1 MLIRIVTHP
10 LSVELALAESERTEI
25 NDSPVLPPHA
35 FLSCTCLCTHTH
47 ARTHTHTHTHTH
59 TRTCMRTRT

>member
-10 LSVELALAESERTEI
+10 LSVKLALEESERTEI

-35 FLSCTCLCTHTH
+35 LLSGTCLCTHTH
-47 ARTHTHTHTHTH
+47 AHTHTHTHAHACAH
-59 TRTCMRTRT
+59 TPERLC